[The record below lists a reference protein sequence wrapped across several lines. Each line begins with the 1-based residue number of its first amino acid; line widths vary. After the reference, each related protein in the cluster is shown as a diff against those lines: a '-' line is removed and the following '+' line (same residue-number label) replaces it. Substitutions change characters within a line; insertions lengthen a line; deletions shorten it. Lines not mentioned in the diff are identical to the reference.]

1 MRFQSW
7 PCLVILCC
15 WRWRREAE
23 RLTMAKRTCSCE
35 QDLDPTILATRSHAT
50 QLSGLGDDHAN
61 VLLALLLILNSVEQY
76 DLTHPSIS

>member
-1 MRFQSW
+1 
-7 PCLVILCC
+7 
-15 WRWRREAE
+15 
-23 RLTMAKRTCSCE
+23 MAKRTCSCE